1 MKYEKLIHMQIIT
14 DTKVHLDVIRVLTED
29 QKAEVSDILEVSL

>member
-1 MKYEKLIHMQIIT
+1 MQIIT
-14 DTKVHLDVIRVLTED
+14 DTKVHLDVARVLTED